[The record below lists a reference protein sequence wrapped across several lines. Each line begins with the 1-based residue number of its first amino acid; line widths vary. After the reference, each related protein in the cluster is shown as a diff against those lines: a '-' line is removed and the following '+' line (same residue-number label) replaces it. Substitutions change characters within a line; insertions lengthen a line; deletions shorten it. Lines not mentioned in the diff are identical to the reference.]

1 MLRKD
6 RRGGAIFQGCEV
18 SRPVASRRARRREIG
33 WGGVP
38 KLKQVRMKGRKPKP
52 TLLKMLDGNP
62 GKRPLNQREPVALQG
77 LPAPPEWLD
86 EVAKAE
92 WERVIP
98 DLAEMG
104 VLSRADRPAL
114 AAYCT
119 AWSRW
124 VEAEGMV
131 KKFGTIVKS
140 PEKGFPM
147 KSPYLSI
154 ADQALET
161 MRKLLVEFGLT
172 PSSRSRIR
180 AGGADGPGDE
190 FDQFLGPG

>member
-1 MLRKD
+1 
-6 RRGGAIFQGCEV
+6 
-18 SRPVASRRARRREIG
+18 
-33 WGGVP
+33 
-38 KLKQVRMKGRKPKP
+38 MKGRNPKP
-52 TLLKMLDGNP
+52 TVLKMLDGNP
-62 GKRPLNQREPVALQG
+62 GKRPLNRREPLTLQG
-77 LPAPPEWLD
+77 VPAAPEWLD
-86 EVAKAE
+86 AEAKDE
-92 WERVIP
+92 WERIIP
-98 DLAEMG
+98 DLAAMG

-124 VEAEGMV
+124 VEAVGMV
-131 KKFGTIVKS
+131 KKYGAIVKS

-180 AGGADGPGDE
+180 TLSAADAGDE
-190 FDQFLGPG
+190 FDQFLGAG